1 MKKAS
6 YFQRERLFFKCQKKW
21 LTFLFNQ
28 KNMKNIFLDN
38 IFHEI
43 KWSKNK
49 KILN

>member
-6 YFQRERLFFKCQKKW
+6 YFQRERLFLNVKKR